1 MNVKTSVIFG
11 IATFA
16 ISIAGVI
23 GIGINKYIQDS
34 IQKGVQKEV
43 CENMLET
50 QNTAIQAQSLD
61 TVTLQ
66 EYKQKEYVMLDNLK
80 KKYDVISLSDTNNKA
95 KLKGVEHAID
105 VFYANPP

>member
-1 MNVKTSVIFG
+1 MNIKIMFG
-11 IATFA
+11 I
-16 ISIAGVI
+16 IAVI
-23 GIGINKYIQDS
+23 IALAGIMGMYVNRYIQDS

-50 QNTAIQAQSLD
+50 QNKAIQAQSID
-61 TVTLQ
+61 TATLQ
-66 EYKQKEYVMLDNLK
+66 EYKQKEDVMLDNLK

-95 KLKGVEHAID
+95 KLKGVEDAIN

>member
-1 MNVKTSVIFG
+1 MNIKIMFG
-11 IATFA
+11 I
-16 ISIAGVI
+16 IAVI
-23 GIGINKYIQDS
+23 IALAGIMGMYVNTYIQDS

-50 QNTAIQAQSLD
+50 QNKAIQAQSID
-61 TVTLQ
+61 TATLQ
-66 EYKQKEYVMLDNLK
+66 AYKENQDVMLDNLK
-80 KKYDVISLSDTNNKA
+80 KKYDAISLSDTSNKA

>member
-1 MNVKTSVIFG
+1 MNIKIMFG
-11 IATFA
+11 I
-16 ISIAGVI
+16 IAVI
-23 GIGINKYIQDS
+23 IALAGIMGMYVNRYIQDS

-50 QNTAIQAQSLD
+50 QNKAIQAQSID
-61 TVTLQ
+61 TATLQ
-66 EYKQKEYVMLDNLK
+66 EYKQKEDVMLDNLK
-80 KKYDVISLSDTNNKA
+80 KKYDVISLSDTSNKA

>member
-1 MNVKTSVIFG
+1 MNIKIMFG
-11 IATFA
+11 I
-16 ISIAGVI
+16 IAVI
-23 GIGINKYIQDS
+23 IALAGIMGMYVNRYIQDS

-50 QNTAIQAQSLD
+50 QNKAIQAQSID
-61 TVTLQ
+61 TATLQ
-66 EYKQKEYVMLDNLK
+66 AYKENQDVMLDNLK

-95 KLKGVEHAID
+95 KLKGVEDAIN